1 MSQVNSNFSG
11 YDTTYYGY
19 WKFGDGDDTGD
30 EQNPLHVYVH
40 KGNYTVTLKVT
51 DNEGLTGNDTT
62 IATISEE
69 DTTNPIVEI
78 IKYRF
83 YDPNQE
89 PLIHPDIYDWLPE
102 EHLAFFVDDRIG
114 T

>member
-1 MSQVNSNFSG
+1 M
-11 YDTTYYGY
+11 YY
-19 WKFGDGDDTGD
+19 
-30 EQNPLHVYVH
+30 
-40 KGNYTVTLKVT
+40 GNYTVTLKVT
-51 DNEGLTGNDTT
+51 DDEGLTGNDTT
-62 IATISEE
+62 IAIISEE

-89 PLIHPDIYDWLPE
+89 LLIHPDIYDWLPE
-102 EHLAFFVDDRIG
+102 GHLAFFVDNCIG

>member
-1 MSQVNSNFSG
+1 
-11 YDTTYYGY
+11 
-19 WKFGDGDDTGD
+19 
-30 EQNPLHVYVH
+30 
-40 KGNYTVTLKVT
+40 VTLKAT
-51 DNEGLTGNDTT
+51 DDEGLTGNDTT
-62 IATISEE
+62 ITIISEE

-89 PLIHPDIYDWLPE
+89 LLPPLNIHDWLPE
-102 EHLAFFVDDRIG
+102 KHLAFFVDNLIG

>member
-1 MSQVNSNFSG
+1 M
-11 YDTTYYGY
+11 
-19 WKFGDGDDTGD
+19 KFGDGDDTCD
-30 EQNPLHVYVH
+30 EQNSLHVYVYY
-40 KGNYTVTLKVT
+40 GNYTVTLKVT
-51 DNEGLTGNDTT
+51 DDEGLTGNDTT

-69 DTTNPIVEI
+69 DITNPIVEI

-89 PLIHPDIYDWLPE
+89 LLIPPTIHDWLPE
-102 EHLAFFVDDRIG
+102 GHLAFFVDNLIG